1 MKVKIFPAQKTE
13 SNINVP
19 PEIFGIQPNSNLL
32 AQAVQRQ
39 LASRREPIAHT
50 KNRGEVS
57 GGGRK
62 PFRQKGTGRARAGS
76 SRSPI
81 WIGGG
86 VTFGPRNV
94 RNFKQKLPQKMNQK
108 AIFMALSEKLK
119 NNKLIVVK
127 ELKLPKIAT
136 SEVQSFLEKLP
147 IEEGSILV
155 ILSKTNVNFELSSA
169 NLGYIK
175 VIQVQSINLLD
186 LLKFD
191 YLLIDVE
198 GIKGLQKI
206 FGSKK

>member
-1 MKVKIFPAQKTE
+1 MKVKVYPAQKTE
-13 SNINVP
+13 SSLDIP
-19 PEIFGIQPNSNLL
+19 QEIFGVKLNPNLL
-32 AQAVQRQ
+32 GQAARRQ
-39 LASRREPIAHT
+39 LANRRVAIAHT

-86 VTFGPRNV
+86 VVFGPRNI
-94 RNFKQKLPQKMNQK
+94 RNFKQKLPRKMLTQ

-155 ILSKTNVNFELSSA
+155 ILGKTNVNFELSAA

-175 VIQVQSINLLD
+175 VIQAQNINLLD

-191 YLLIDVE
+191 YLLTDIE